1 MTYKETEILIQKYL
15 NAETSPEEER
25 QLALEVTRD
34 DAPEEW
40 KIIAEMLGELTTDE
54 ALYDQIM
61 EERKASEKPK
71 LSRKIWPWLIAAC
84 VAGIIALILAP
95 PKQNDSPITTPQIVQ
110 HPVKNIDSTQVQPKE
125 ELIAQ
130 EAPKKQFEAEKET
143 KEKKEQPSVNST
155 QKKSVTN
162 PEIIRAEDTSLLA
175 ENSTESSTN
184 VEEKASKETDHLI
197 AQKEAPVR
205 TLTERDIP
213 ITRPE
218 NLKYTKEEL
227 ALMKKQAN
235 EAYLKWVE
243 LELEIAKYNLEQ
255 TAENK

>member
-61 EERKASEKPK
+61 EERKAAEKPK

-95 PKQNDSPITTPQIVQ
+95 PKQIDSPISTPQIAQ
-110 HPVKNIDSTQVQPKE
+110 QPVKNTDSTQVQQEE
-125 ELIAQ
+125 ELMA
-130 EAPKKQFEAEKET
+130 EVAPQKQFEAEKET
-143 KEKKEQPSVNST
+143 TEKKDQPSVT
-155 QKKSVTN
+155 PIQKKSVTN

-175 ENSTESSTN
+175 ENSSENSTN
-184 VEEKASKETDHLI
+184 VEEKASKEADHLI
-197 AQKEAPVR
+197 AKKETPVR

-227 ALMKKQAN
+227 ALMKQQAN